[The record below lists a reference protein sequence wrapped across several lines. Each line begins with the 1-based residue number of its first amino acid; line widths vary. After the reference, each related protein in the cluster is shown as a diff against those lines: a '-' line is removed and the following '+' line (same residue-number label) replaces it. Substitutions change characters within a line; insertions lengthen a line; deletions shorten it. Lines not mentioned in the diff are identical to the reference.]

1 MDTPDIHST
10 HDRPTDLDLEIL
22 DLLREN
28 GHSARRLSE
37 RLDHAGE
44 RVDLEV
50 VRSRL
55 EELRGLGLTMRP
67 PVSTRAGDNANP
79 RAVIWR
85 ITEEGRALVEPQAG
99 VARAPY
105 ERTIGTE
112 DNGDEDSDGRD
123 AELWVLV
130 AIAVVTGA
138 CALYSLLTATGVLG
152 GG

>member
-1 MDTPDIHST
+1 MDTPDT
-10 HDRPTDLDLEIL
+10 HEHPTDLDLEIL

-28 GHSARRLSE
+28 GHSASRLCE
-37 RLDHAGE
+37 RLNHAGE

-67 PVSTRAGDNANP
+67 PASARDNKNP
-79 RAVIWR
+79 RAGLWR
-85 ITEEGRALVEPQAG
+85 ITQEGRTLVEPQAG
-99 VARAPY
+99 VASAPY
-105 ERTIGTE
+105 ERSIGS
-112 DNGDEDSDGRD
+112 EDSGGRD

-138 CALYSLLTATGVLG
+138 CAVYSLLTATGVLG